1 MFWNK
6 NTQAGNEGGN
16 STTTE
21 GGEPNATAGAK
32 GNETVPMWKLTKT
45 AEKAKEVENKLK
57 EAESK
62 LRAFEEAEK
71 KKKDDEALAKGEY
84 EKLIQSEREEKN
96 RVLSEKQAL
105 EERVARERL
114 EAKAL
119 KEILKFAPNDP
130 EDVLRFVDITTLSI
144 DDSGHVANLKESVE
158 KLKTEKPYLFG
169 KTSNSANPDENGR
182 PAAGAE
188 ALKAAEMEYKQLLSK
203 SQTQGQSL
211 TPDEIRRMRIL
222 RMDQV
227 KNKK

>member
-1 MFWNK
+1 MFLNK
-6 NTQAGNEGGN
+6 NTQAGNEGGQ

-21 GGEPNATAGAK
+21 GEPNATAGAK
-32 GNETVPMWKLTKT
+32 GEEKVPMWKL
-45 AEKAKEVENKLK
+45 AKAADRAREIENKLK
-57 EAESK
+57 DAESK
-62 LRAFEEAEK
+62 LKAFEDAEK
-71 KKKDDEALAKGEY
+71 KKAEDEARSKGEF
-84 EKLIQSEREEKN
+84 EKLLSTEKEEKN
-96 RVLSEKQAL
+96 RILTEKTEL
-105 EERVARERL
+105 EKRVARERL

-119 KEILKFAPNDP
+119 KEILKFSPNDP
-130 EDVLRFVDITTLSI
+130 EDVLRFVDLATLSI